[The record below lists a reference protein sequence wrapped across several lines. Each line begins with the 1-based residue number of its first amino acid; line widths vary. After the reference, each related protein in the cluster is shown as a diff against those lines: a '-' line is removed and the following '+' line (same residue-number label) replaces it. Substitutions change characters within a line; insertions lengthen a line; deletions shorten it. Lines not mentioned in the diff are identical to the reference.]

1 MKKELSKDEKKEVFA
16 SLKQSAK
23 IIINIFNPARK
34 LTLVVYLLALVDY
47 IVICKFF
54 TDFAAGVAA
63 FIADIVSLL

>member
-34 LTLVVYLLALVDY
+34 LTLVVYLLALVVY

-54 TDFAAGVAA
+54 PDFAAGVAA